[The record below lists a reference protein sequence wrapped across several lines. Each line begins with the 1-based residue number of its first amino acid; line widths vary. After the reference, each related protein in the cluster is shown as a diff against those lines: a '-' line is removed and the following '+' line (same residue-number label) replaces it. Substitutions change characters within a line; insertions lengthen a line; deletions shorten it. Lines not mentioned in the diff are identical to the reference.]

1 MMVKQHAAYFVD
13 DAYIA
18 EYWCSEIRKFNKTVE
33 IRKFGDIEQYFNQII
48 MSYTR
53 ANYID
58 VAFQYF
64 KLHSLLNELDPKD
77 KVIDIVINTHVSSV
91 KVVFTPLNMLPM
103 CESIDDREIARYYL
117 EGRDLRSSPRNII
130 QKISEQAYLL
140 SRLRSVYIN
149 KRHLNLKEFLEEI
162 LINVLGQFNGIH
174 HKFILYGNK
183 EQTEVYKKENDDSAL
198 QGIQPDKAFLS
209 RNQIKI
215 FAVDEVPDKA
225 ARAKLKSLRAKNQVI
240 LPIQSK
246 YASGYISFFTRLPTI
261 STSDKETLAL
271 ILYHLALAIDNT
283 YYFNRLTNNEGSLHS
298 IFEDSD
304 DGIIIVGPDR
314 KVMDINDAAQ
324 QFTGWDKGR
333 AIGESCKKLYKSCL
347 PNGQCLCDSSRCPM
361 FDPLLKQ
368 KKIFLPRIITLT
380 RNGKQKIVQSKYS
393 FVKAGESDIVYGV
406 AVVRDITKK
415 VQFEQKLQSFERLSA
430 LGKFAAELTHE
441 IRNPITGISSNA
453 QFLFEE
459 KSISK
464 EYRMIAKEIMRGA
477 SMVEETVQKM
487 LHIANPGNPVFG
499 EEDINMIVQSALQLL
514 KNKLKRS
521 GIQLRLSL
529 AKHLPP
535 VYIDGNLINQVL
547 LNMFI
552 NSMESMKNGGML
564 SVSTRVTKMKETKDK
579 DHACVKIRIKDTGCG
594 IAPENMGQI
603 FDPFF
608 TTKET
613 GSGLGLYSSYR
624 ILRDHDASLVVDS
637 TEDEGTQICIT
648 FKTKSNNQNST

>member
-1 MMVKQHAAYFVD
+1 M
-13 DAYIA
+13 
-18 EYWCSEIRKFNKTVE
+18 
-33 IRKFGDIEQYFNQII
+33 
-48 MSYTR
+48 
-53 ANYID
+53 
-58 VAFQYF
+58 
-64 KLHSLLNELDPKD
+64 
-77 KVIDIVINTHVSSV
+77 
-91 KVVFTPLNMLPM
+91 
-103 CESIDDREIARYYL
+103 
-117 EGRDLRSSPRNII
+117 
-130 QKISEQAYLL
+130 
-140 SRLRSVYIN
+140 
-149 KRHLNLKEFLEEI
+149 
-162 LINVLGQFNGIH
+162 
-174 HKFILYGNK
+174 
-183 EQTEVYKKENDDSAL
+183 
-198 QGIQPDKAFLS
+198 
-209 RNQIKI
+209 
-215 FAVDEVPDKA
+215 
-225 ARAKLKSLRAKNQVI
+225 
-240 LPIQSK
+240 
-246 YASGYISFFTRLPTI
+246 
-261 STSDKETLAL
+261 
-271 ILYHLALAIDNT
+271 
-283 YYFNRLTNNEGSLHS
+283 
-298 IFEDSD
+298 
-304 DGIIIVGPDR
+304 
-314 KVMDINDAAQ
+314 
-324 QFTGWDKGR
+324 
-333 AIGESCKKLYKSCL
+333 
-347 PNGQCLCDSSRCPM
+347 
-361 FDPLLKQ
+361 
-368 KKIFLPRIITLT
+368 
-380 RNGKQKIVQSKYS
+380 
-393 FVKAGESDIVYGV
+393 
-406 AVVRDITKK
+406 RDITKK